1 MLGDAGVGVATS
13 ARQQQHRQAL
23 AQACDILNAGSQ
35 RADSCIAA
43 RAASASPAAG
53 AAAAS
58 AAAGRDPQQQLK
70 DVTDVALMASK
81 LLADKLAAIAS
92 MHYLFAGSQVYNT
105 HLRTLQGGS
114 GAAAAAAAA
123 GSGGVDGAADA
134 GGGNGGSPLLQGLQ
148 ARPLQQQ
155 AHAGQQAG
163 GGNGG
168 RGLGGVAAVADAAPN
183 ESGTQNSASSA
194 VELMPPPAAVGSAA
208 SAQIEVAAAV
218 EQYIHLAGRWEKVAA
233 ANEKFMRQVGLPRPL
248 GAAAAAAA
256 AAAAGAAAPEE
267 PLHLEEL
274 PAGAGGGSG
283 SNEALQ
289 HKVGQLVLA
298 VGFEMGMWDLLSVL
312 ATASQACQA
321 VKELVGAG

>member
-1 MLGDAGVGVATS
+1 VATS

-23 AQACDILNAGSQ
+23 SQACEVLNGGSQ

-43 RAASASPAAG
+43 RAASVSPAPAS
-53 AAAAS
+53 S
-58 AAAGRDPQQQLK
+58 AARVQQQPK
-70 DVTDVALMASK
+70 DNIDVALMAAK
-81 LLADKLAAIAS
+81 LLAEKLAAIAS

-114 GAAAAAAAA
+114 GAAAAAAAS
-123 GSGGVDGAADA
+123 GSGGVDGAADNA
-134 GGGNGGSPLLQGLQ
+134 GGGNGGSPLLTGLQ

-155 AHAGQQAG
+155 AHPGQQVP

-168 RGLGGVAAVADAAPN
+168 RGVGGMAAGADAAPN

-233 ANEKFMRQVGLPRPL
+233 ANEKFMRQVGLQRGVL
-248 GAAAAAAA
+248 AAGVAAD
-256 AAAAGAAAPEE
+256 AAGADD
-267 PLHLEEL
+267 PLHLEL
-274 PAGAGGGSG
+274 PATPAGSG
-283 SNEALQ
+283 NSTGSSEALQ